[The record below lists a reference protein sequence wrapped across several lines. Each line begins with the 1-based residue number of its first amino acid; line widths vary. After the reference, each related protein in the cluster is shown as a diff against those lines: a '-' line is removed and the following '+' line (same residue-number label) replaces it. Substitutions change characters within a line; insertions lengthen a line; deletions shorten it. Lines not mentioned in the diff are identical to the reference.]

1 MLGLVLRFAGRRL
14 PVFDVL
20 KRDAYGLYLVHYV
33 FVVWL
38 QYALLA
44 AGLLA
49 VVKGAIVFAG
59 TLLLSWGIIAAIR
72 RIPPAAQ
79 VIGADRPNRAPHG
92 AAA

>member
-1 MLGLVLRFAGRRL
+1 VLDA
-14 PVFDVL
+14 L
-20 KRDAYGLYLVHYV
+20 KRDAYGMYLVHYG

-38 QYALLA
+38 QYALLGA
-44 AGLLA
+44 ALFA

-59 TLLLSWGIIAAIR
+59 TLLLSWGTIAAVR

-79 VIGADRPNRAPHG
+79 VIGVDRPKGAPHG